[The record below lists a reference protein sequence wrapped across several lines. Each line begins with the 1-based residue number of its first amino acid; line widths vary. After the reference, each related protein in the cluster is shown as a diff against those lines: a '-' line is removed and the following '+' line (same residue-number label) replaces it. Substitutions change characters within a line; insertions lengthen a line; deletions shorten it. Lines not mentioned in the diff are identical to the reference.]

1 MKAPNRSAREQAL
14 ENRARELRVG
24 GSLRASC
31 HRVFKFRILIPV
43 PFGQDELREED
54 ERHLAD
60 DLGAS
65 GTKEV
70 SDILVGHVS
79 LENHGAAIA
88 NHEWRDSRREA
99 EGESQGNEVG
109 RGNLLGQEQV
119 TQREAGER
127 GADEGEATTTEQ

>member
-1 MKAPNRSAREQAL
+1 MRAPNRSAREQAL
-14 ENRARELRVG
+14 ENGARELRVG

-43 PFGQDELREED
+43 PFGQDELREEE

-60 DLGAS
+60 DQGAS
-65 GTKEV
+65 GAKEV

-79 LENHGAAIA
+79 LENHGATIA

-99 EGESQGNEVG
+99 EGESRGNEIG
-109 RGNLLGQEQV
+109 GGKFTWARTSHPE
-119 TQREAGER
+119 RSRGER
-127 GADEGEATTTEQ
+127 SR